1 MPTSE
6 SYILSALFYTTI
18 SAVLFGLVLAVLAGI
33 WPNNTALCISVLIWP
48 SGLLAIISAP
58 IATINAYRQDTTDPL
73 IGFDAWCL
81 LAILSNSFALA
92 AIVVLNNVGVLVDN
106 PYLIWN

>member
-6 SYILSALFYTTI
+6 SYILSALFCTTI
-18 SAVLFGLVLAVLAGI
+18 SSVLFGVVLAVLACI
-33 WPNNTALCISVLIWP
+33 WPNNIALYLSVLVWPAGLLTIISV
-48 SGLLAIISAP
+48 P
-58 IATINAYRQDTTDPL
+58 IATISAYKKDLTDLL

-81 LAILSNSFALA
+81 LAILSNSFAVA